1 MNYYLSLLD
10 RLERREDENR
20 SVGIILCAE
29 KDHVEVELALEEMG
43 KPIGVTTVYRQLDK
57 MVEEGIVN
65 KYTLDSKS
73 SACYEY
79 VDEHDHSHGLVKCYH
94 CKCDKCGKVIHLHC
108 SEIEEIF
115 KHIEDKHEFVINSKR
130 TVLYGLCEECR
141 KAEA

>member
-1 MNYYLSLLD
+1 MNNKSQYKTKQRAEITAYLMSKSG
-10 RLERREDENR
+10 E
-20 SVGIILCAE
+20 
-29 KDHVEVELALEEMG
+29 HVTVNDVCKHFEEMG

-79 VDEHDHSHGLVKCYH
+79 VVEHDHSHGLVKCYH

-141 KAEA
+141 KTEA